1 MSIKIDDLA
10 KEVMRGLD
18 EYADVTTEQV
28 KKAVRKAGNTV
39 RKEIQQNAPKNTGDY
54 AKSWAVK
61 KVRESSHTLE
71 VVVHSKNRYQLTH
84 LLEFSLRK
92 VSISRQTAVFTT
104 AFTMFTL
111 RCTPTKRTPISKQR
125 SRVFWTNTRYFTAS
139 PRYGST
145 VKSCMRPFIHL
156 ERRLTNIWLTTR

>member
-10 KEVMRGLD
+10 REVMKGLD

-39 RKEIQQNAPKNTGDY
+39 RREIQENAQKNTGDY
-54 AKSWAVK
+54 AKSWTTK

-84 LLEFSLRK
+84 LLEFGHCLRNGGRTRAMPHIAPAEEK
-92 VSISRQTAVFTT
+92 GIEQLEKQIERSIR
-104 AFTMFTL
+104 
-111 RCTPTKRTPISKQR
+111 
-125 SRVFWTNTRYFTAS
+125 N
-139 PRYGST
+139 G
-145 VKSCMRPFIHL
+145 
-156 ERRLTNIWLTTR
+156 

>member
-39 RKEIQQNAPKNTGDY
+39 RREIQENAPKNTGDY

-71 VVVHSKNRYQLTH
+71 LVVHSKNRYQLTH
-84 LLEFSLRK
+84 LLEFGHCLRNGG
-92 VSISRQTAVFTT
+92 RTRAVPHI
-104 AFTMFTL
+104 A
-111 RCTPTKRTPISKQR
+111 PAEEKGIEQ
-125 SRVFWTNTRYFTAS
+125 
-139 PRYGST
+139 
-145 VKSCMRPFIHL
+145 L
-156 ERRLTNIWLTTR
+156 EKMIERDIRNG

>member
-10 KEVMRGLD
+10 REVMKGLD

-28 KKAVRKAGNTV
+28 KRAVRKAGNTV

-71 VVVHSKNRYQLTH
+71 LVVHSKNRYQLTH
-84 LLEFSLRK
+84 LLEFGHCLRNGG
-92 VSISRQTAVFTT
+92 RTRAVPHI
-104 AFTMFTL
+104 APAEEKGIEQLEKMIE
-111 RCTPTKRTPISKQR
+111 RDIRNGQDSKNSGR
-125 SRVFWTNTRYFTAS
+125 DRAS
-139 PRYGST
+139 FR
-145 VKSCMRPFIHL
+145 I
-156 ERRLTNIWLTTR
+156 

>member
-10 KEVMRGLD
+10 REVMKGLD

-39 RKEIQQNAPKNTGDY
+39 RREIQENAPKNTGDY

-71 VVVHSKNRYQLTH
+71 LVVHSKNRYQLTH
-84 LLEFSLRK
+84 LLEFGHCLRNGG
-92 VSISRQTAVFTT
+92 
-104 AFTMFTL
+104 
-111 RCTPTKRTPISKQR
+111 RTRAMPHIAPAEEKGIEQ
-125 SRVFWTNTRYFTAS
+125 
-139 PRYGST
+139 
-145 VKSCMRPFIHL
+145 L
-156 ERRLTNIWLTTR
+156 EKMIERNIRNG

>member
-10 KEVMRGLD
+10 REVMKGLD

-39 RKEIQQNAPKNTGDY
+39 RREIQENAPKNTGDY
-54 AKSWAVK
+54 AKSWTTK

-84 LLEFSLRK
+84 LLEFGHCLRNGG
-92 VSISRQTAVFTT
+92 
-104 AFTMFTL
+104 
-111 RCTPTKRTPISKQR
+111 RTRAMPHIAPAEEKGIEQ
-125 SRVFWTNTRYFTAS
+125 
-139 PRYGST
+139 
-145 VKSCMRPFIHL
+145 L
-156 ERRLTNIWLTTR
+156 EKMIERDIRNG

>member
-1 MSIKIDDLA
+1 MSVKIDDLA
-10 KEVMRGLD
+10 REVMKGLD

-39 RKEIQQNAPKNTGDY
+39 RREIQENAPKNTGDY

-84 LLEFSLRK
+84 LLEFGHCLRNGG
-92 VSISRQTAVFTT
+92 
-104 AFTMFTL
+104 
-111 RCTPTKRTPISKQR
+111 RTRAMPHIAPAEEKGIDQ
-125 SRVFWTNTRYFTAS
+125 
-139 PRYGST
+139 
-145 VKSCMRPFIHL
+145 L
-156 ERRLTNIWLTTR
+156 EKMIERDIRNG

>member
-39 RKEIQQNAPKNTGDY
+39 RKEIQENAPKNTGDY

-71 VVVHSKNRYQLTH
+71 LVVHSKNRYQLTH
-84 LLEFSLRK
+84 LLEFGHCLRNGG
-92 VSISRQTAVFTT
+92 RTRAVPHI
-104 AFTMFTL
+104 A
-111 RCTPTKRTPISKQR
+111 PAEEKGIEQ
-125 SRVFWTNTRYFTAS
+125 
-139 PRYGST
+139 
-145 VKSCMRPFIHL
+145 L
-156 ERRLTNIWLTTR
+156 EKMIERDIRNG

>member
-10 KEVMRGLD
+10 REVMKGLD

-39 RKEIQQNAPKNTGDY
+39 RREIQENAPKNTGDY

-71 VVVHSKNRYQLTH
+71 LVVHSKNRYQLTH
-84 LLEFSLRK
+84 LLEFGHCLRNGG
-92 VSISRQTAVFTT
+92 RTRAVPHI
-104 AFTMFTL
+104 A
-111 RCTPTKRTPISKQR
+111 PAEEKGIEQ
-125 SRVFWTNTRYFTAS
+125 
-139 PRYGST
+139 
-145 VKSCMRPFIHL
+145 L
-156 ERRLTNIWLTTR
+156 EKMIERDIRNG

>member
-39 RKEIQQNAPKNTGDY
+39 RKEIQENAPKNTGDY

-84 LLEFSLRK
+84 LLEFGHCLRNGG
-92 VSISRQTAVFTT
+92 
-104 AFTMFTL
+104 
-111 RCTPTKRTPISKQR
+111 RTRAMPHIAPAEEKGIEQLEKQIEEYPQ
-125 SRVFWTNTRYFTAS
+125 WI
-139 PRYGST
+139 
-145 VKSCMRPFIHL
+145 K
-156 ERRLTNIWLTTR
+156 

>member
-1 MSIKIDDLA
+1 MSIRIDDLA

-39 RKEIQQNAPKNTGDY
+39 RREIQENAPKNTGDY

-71 VVVHSKNRYQLTH
+71 LVVHSKNRYQLTH
-84 LLEFSLRK
+84 LLEFGHCLRNGG
-92 VSISRQTAVFTT
+92 RTRAVPHI
-104 AFTMFTL
+104 A
-111 RCTPTKRTPISKQR
+111 PAEEKGIEQ
-125 SRVFWTNTRYFTAS
+125 
-139 PRYGST
+139 
-145 VKSCMRPFIHL
+145 L
-156 ERRLTNIWLTTR
+156 EKMIERDIRNG

>member
-10 KEVMRGLD
+10 REVMKGLD

-28 KKAVRKAGNTV
+28 KRAVRKAGNTV
-39 RKEIQQNAPKNTGDY
+39 RKEIQENAPKNTGDY

-84 LLEFSLRK
+84 LLEFGHCLRNGGRTRAMPHIAPAEEKGIEQLEKQIESLVVK
-92 VSISRQTAVFTT
+92 CQDH
-104 AFTMFTL
+104 
-111 RCTPTKRTPISKQR
+111 KQ
-125 SRVFWTNTRYFTAS
+125 
-139 PRYGST
+139 
-145 VKSCMRPFIHL
+145 
-156 ERRLTNIWLTTR
+156 

>member
-10 KEVMRGLD
+10 REVMKGLD

-28 KKAVRKAGNTV
+28 KRAVRKAGNTV

-71 VVVHSKNRYQLTH
+71 LVVHSKNRYQLTH
-84 LLEFSLRK
+84 LLEFGHCLRNGGRTRAMPHIAPAEEKGIEQLEKQIESLVVK
-92 VSISRQTAVFTT
+92 CQDH
-104 AFTMFTL
+104 
-111 RCTPTKRTPISKQR
+111 KQ
-125 SRVFWTNTRYFTAS
+125 
-139 PRYGST
+139 
-145 VKSCMRPFIHL
+145 
-156 ERRLTNIWLTTR
+156 

>member
-10 KEVMRGLD
+10 REVMKGLD

-39 RKEIQQNAPKNTGDY
+39 RREIQENAPKNTGDY

-71 VVVHSKNRYQLTH
+71 LVVHSKNRYQLTH
-84 LLEFSLRK
+84 LLEFGHCLRNGG
-92 VSISRQTAVFTT
+92 
-104 AFTMFTL
+104 
-111 RCTPTKRTPISKQR
+111 RTRAMPHIAPAEEKGIEQLEKQIEEYPQ
-125 SRVFWTNTRYFTAS
+125 WI
-139 PRYGST
+139 
-145 VKSCMRPFIHL
+145 K
-156 ERRLTNIWLTTR
+156 

>member
-10 KEVMRGLD
+10 REVMKGLD

-39 RKEIQQNAPKNTGDY
+39 RREIQENAPKNTGDY

-84 LLEFSLRK
+84 LLEFGHCLRNGGRTRAMPHIAPAEEKGIEQLEKQIESLVVK
-92 VSISRQTAVFTT
+92 CQDH
-104 AFTMFTL
+104 
-111 RCTPTKRTPISKQR
+111 KQ
-125 SRVFWTNTRYFTAS
+125 
-139 PRYGST
+139 
-145 VKSCMRPFIHL
+145 
-156 ERRLTNIWLTTR
+156 

>member
-10 KEVMRGLD
+10 REVMKGLD

-39 RKEIQQNAPKNTGDY
+39 RREIQENAPKNTGDY
-54 AKSWAVK
+54 TKSWAVK

-84 LLEFSLRK
+84 LLEFGHCLRNGG
-92 VSISRQTAVFTT
+92 
-104 AFTMFTL
+104 
-111 RCTPTKRTPISKQR
+111 RTRAMPHIAPAEEKGIEQ
-125 SRVFWTNTRYFTAS
+125 
-139 PRYGST
+139 
-145 VKSCMRPFIHL
+145 L
-156 ERRLTNIWLTTR
+156 EKMIDRDIRNG

>member
-71 VVVHSKNRYQLTH
+71 LVVHSKNRYQLTH
-84 LLEFSLRK
+84 LLEFGHCLRNGGRTRAMPHIAPAEEKGIEQLEKQIESLVVK
-92 VSISRQTAVFTT
+92 CQDH
-104 AFTMFTL
+104 
-111 RCTPTKRTPISKQR
+111 KQ
-125 SRVFWTNTRYFTAS
+125 
-139 PRYGST
+139 
-145 VKSCMRPFIHL
+145 
-156 ERRLTNIWLTTR
+156 

>member
-1 MSIKIDDLA
+1 MSIKINDLA

-39 RKEIQQNAPKNTGDY
+39 RREIQENAPKNTGDY

-84 LLEFSLRK
+84 LLEFGHCLRNGG
-92 VSISRQTAVFTT
+92 
-104 AFTMFTL
+104 
-111 RCTPTKRTPISKQR
+111 RTRAMPHIAPAEEEGIKQ
-125 SRVFWTNTRYFTAS
+125 
-139 PRYGST
+139 
-145 VKSCMRPFIHL
+145 L
-156 ERRLTNIWLTTR
+156 EKMIERDIRNG

>member
-10 KEVMRGLD
+10 REVMKGLD

-28 KKAVRKAGNTV
+28 KRAVQRAVRKAGNTV

-71 VVVHSKNRYQLTH
+71 LVVHSKNRYQLTH
-84 LLEFSLRK
+84 LLEFGHCLRNGG
-92 VSISRQTAVFTT
+92 
-104 AFTMFTL
+104 
-111 RCTPTKRTPISKQR
+111 RTRAMPHIAPAEEKGIEQ
-125 SRVFWTNTRYFTAS
+125 
-139 PRYGST
+139 
-145 VKSCMRPFIHL
+145 L
-156 ERRLTNIWLTTR
+156 EKMIERDIRNG

>member
-10 KEVMRGLD
+10 REVMKGLD

-28 KKAVRKAGNTV
+28 KRAVRKAGNTV
-39 RKEIQQNAPKNTGDY
+39 RKEIQENAPKNTGDY

-84 LLEFSLRK
+84 LLEFGHCLRNGG
-92 VSISRQTAVFTT
+92 
-104 AFTMFTL
+104 
-111 RCTPTKRTPISKQR
+111 RTRAMPHIAPAEEKGIEQLEKQIEEYPQ
-125 SRVFWTNTRYFTAS
+125 WI
-139 PRYGST
+139 
-145 VKSCMRPFIHL
+145 K
-156 ERRLTNIWLTTR
+156 

>member
-39 RKEIQQNAPKNTGDY
+39 RREIQENAPKNTGDY

-71 VVVHSKNRYQLTH
+71 LVVHSKNRYQLTH
-84 LLEFSLRK
+84 LLEFGHCLRNGG
-92 VSISRQTAVFTT
+92 
-104 AFTMFTL
+104 
-111 RCTPTKRTPISKQR
+111 RTRAMPHIAPAEEKGIEQ
-125 SRVFWTNTRYFTAS
+125 
-139 PRYGST
+139 
-145 VKSCMRPFIHL
+145 L
-156 ERRLTNIWLTTR
+156 EKMIERDIRNG

>member
-10 KEVMRGLD
+10 REVMKGLD

-39 RKEIQQNAPKNTGDY
+39 RREIQQNAPKNTGDY

-84 LLEFSLRK
+84 LLEFGHCLRNGGRTRAMPHIAPAEEK
-92 VSISRQTAVFTT
+92 GIEQLEKQIERSIR
-104 AFTMFTL
+104 
-111 RCTPTKRTPISKQR
+111 
-125 SRVFWTNTRYFTAS
+125 N
-139 PRYGST
+139 G
-145 VKSCMRPFIHL
+145 
-156 ERRLTNIWLTTR
+156 

>member
-10 KEVMRGLD
+10 REVMKGLD

-39 RKEIQQNAPKNTGDY
+39 RREIQENAPKNTGDD

-84 LLEFSLRK
+84 LLEFGHCLRNGRRTRAIPHIAPAEEEGIEQLEK
-92 VSISRQTAVFTT
+92 QIERSIR
-104 AFTMFTL
+104 
-111 RCTPTKRTPISKQR
+111 
-125 SRVFWTNTRYFTAS
+125 N
-139 PRYGST
+139 G
-145 VKSCMRPFIHL
+145 
-156 ERRLTNIWLTTR
+156 

>member
-1 MSIKIDDLA
+1 MSIRIDDLA

-71 VVVHSKNRYQLTH
+71 LVVHSKNRYQLTH
-84 LLEFSLRK
+84 LLEFGHCLRNG
-92 VSISRQTAVFTT
+92 R
-104 AFTMFTL
+104 
-111 RCTPTKRTPISKQR
+111 RTRAMPHIAPAEEKGIEQ
-125 SRVFWTNTRYFTAS
+125 
-139 PRYGST
+139 
-145 VKSCMRPFIHL
+145 L
-156 ERRLTNIWLTTR
+156 EKMIDRDIRNG

>member
-39 RKEIQQNAPKNTGDY
+39 RKEIQENAPKNTGDY

-84 LLEFSLRK
+84 LLEFGHCLRNGGRTRAMPHIAPAEEKGIEQLEKQIESLVGK
-92 VSISRQTAVFTT
+92 CQDH
-104 AFTMFTL
+104 
-111 RCTPTKRTPISKQR
+111 KQ
-125 SRVFWTNTRYFTAS
+125 
-139 PRYGST
+139 
-145 VKSCMRPFIHL
+145 
-156 ERRLTNIWLTTR
+156 

>member
-18 EYADVTTEQV
+18 EYAYVTTEQV

-39 RKEIQQNAPKNTGDY
+39 RREIQENAPKNTGDY

-71 VVVHSKNRYQLTH
+71 VVVNSKNSYQLTH
-84 LLEFSLRK
+84 LREFGHCLRISGRTRAIPHIAPAEEKGIKQLEEE
-92 VSISRQTAVFTT
+92 I
-104 AFTMFTL
+104 
-111 RCTPTKRTPISKQR
+111 
-125 SRVFWTNTRYFTAS
+125 
-139 PRYGST
+139 
-145 VKSCMRPFIHL
+145 
-156 ERRLTNIWLTTR
+156 ERGFRNG